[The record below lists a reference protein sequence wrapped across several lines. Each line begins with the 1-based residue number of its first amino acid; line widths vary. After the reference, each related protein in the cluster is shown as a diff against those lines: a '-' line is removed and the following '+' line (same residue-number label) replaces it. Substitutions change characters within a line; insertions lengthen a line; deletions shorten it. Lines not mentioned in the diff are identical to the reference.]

1 MTQTPGCLVRFR
13 SWLSQPTR
21 LPERLEE
28 PATMMTSPDRRVTG
42 GVDTHD
48 DVHVAAVLDSATGR
62 QLDTASF
69 PTTPAGYAALLAW
82 TQTHGVIDS
91 VGVESTGSW
100 GAGLTRHLTAAGIEV
115 IEVDRPDRK
124 ARRHDGKSDPT
135 DAVAAARAAL
145 SGRATVVPKSRD
157 GAVEAIRTL
166 EIVYHAA
173 TLDRTR
179 AINQFRALVV
189 TAPNGLRHRLRDGLS
204 LAAQLGRARR
214 FTDNHPDP
222 IELQTRF
229 AMRELAR
236 RIGFLD
242 DQNRRLETRIAALVA
257 AHAPALLGVFGVG
270 PHAAAQLLAAA
281 GDNPHRLR
289 SEAAFAKLC
298 GVCPLPASSGKTS
311 RHRLNRGGDR
321 RANNAL
327 FTIVLVRMRY
337 DPATRAYVER
347 RTAEGKTR
355 KEIMRC
361 LKRFVARE
369 IYTAITNPPA
379 DLPTGAELR
388 ALRTDRNLS
397 LTVISTQFGT
407 TPINISRIE
416 RGLTHDTRLA
426 RRIHDWLL
434 NTA

>member
-1 MTQTPGCLVRFR
+1 
-13 SWLSQPTR
+13 
-21 LPERLEE
+21 
-28 PATMMTSPDRRVTG
+28 MTSTDRRVTA

-62 QLDTASF
+62 QLGTQSF
-69 PTTPAGYAALLAW
+69 PTTAVGYAALLAW
-82 TQTHGVIDS
+82 TQGFGAIDRI
-91 VGVESTGSW
+91 GVESTGSW
-100 GAGLTRHLTAAGIEV
+100 GAGLTRHLTATGIEV

-145 SGRATVVPKSRD
+145 SGRATAIPKARD

-179 AINQFRALVV
+179 AINQFKALIV
-189 TAPNGLRHRLRDGLS
+189 TAPDGLRHRLRDGLS
-204 LAAQLGRARR
+204 LSTQLGRARR
-214 FTDNHPDP
+214 FPDNHPDP
-222 IELQTRF
+222 IEVQTRF

-236 RIGFLD
+236 RIGFLN
-242 DQNRRLETRIAALVA
+242 DQTSRLETRIAALVTT
-257 AHAPALLGVFGVG
+257 HAPALYGLFGVG

-281 GDNPHRLR
+281 GDNPQRLR

-298 GVCPLPASSGKTS
+298 GVCPLPASSGKTT

-337 DPATRAYVER
+337 DQRTRAYVER
-347 RTAEGKTR
+347 RTAQGKTR

-369 IYTAITNPPA
+369 VFTAITNPPT
-379 DLPTGAELR
+379 DLPTGSELR
-388 ALRTDRNLS
+388 ALRTERT
-397 LTVISTQFGT
+397 LTLTAVSSHFATSPIS
-407 TPINISRIE
+407 ISRLE
-416 RGLTHDTRLA
+416 RGLTHDTQLA
-426 RRIHDWLL
+426 RNIRDWLL
-434 NTA
+434 EHPSAPTPATAT

>member
-1 MTQTPGCLVRFR
+1 
-13 SWLSQPTR
+13 
-21 LPERLEE
+21 
-28 PATMMTSPDRRVTG
+28 MMTSPDRRVTG

-69 PTTPAGYAALLAW
+69 PTTPSGYACLLTW
-82 TQTHGVIDS
+82 TQAHGTVDRI
-91 VGVESTGSW
+91 GVESTGSW

-179 AINQFRALVV
+179 AINQFKALIV
-189 TAPNGLRHRLRDGLS
+189 TAPDGLRHRLRSNLS
-204 LAAQLGRARR
+204 FATQLGRARR

-229 AMRELAR
+229 ALRELAR
-236 RIGFLD
+236 RIEFLN
-242 DQNRRLETRIAALVA
+242 DQNHRLEIRIAELVA

-327 FTIVLVRMRY
+327 FTIVLVRMRH
-337 DPATRAYVER
+337 DPTTRAYVAR

-369 IYTAITNPPA
+369 VFTAITNPPA
-379 DLPTGAELR
+379 DLPTGTELR
-388 ALRTDRNLS
+388 ALRNERSLS
-397 LTVISTQFGT
+397 LTTVSSQFGT
-407 TPINISRIE
+407 SPINISRIE

-426 RRIHDWLL
+426 RRVREWLL